1 MNKFKTVF
9 EQASKSRHEKQ
20 NPRPLVALN
29 MVDEMCIFKGS
40 KKQMMQKIIK

>member
-9 EQASKSRHEKQ
+9 EQASKSRYKQ
-20 NPRPLVALN
+20 QDLRPLVALN
-29 MVDEMCIFKGS
+29 MVDEMCIFGGS

>member
-1 MNKFKTVF
+1 VNKFKEVF
-9 EQASKSRHEKQ
+9 EQASESRHEQ
-20 NPRPLVALN
+20 QDPRPLVALN